1 MLNIIH
7 FPIVTRFK
15 CIVYYHSN
23 NIQLCCVRVFLC
35 SFFTNDVCLLFQ
47 MLQLDGTDVSLQY
60 LTKSGN
66 LYQWQSDK
74 DDC

>member
-1 MLNIIH
+1 
-7 FPIVTRFK
+7 
-15 CIVYYHSN
+15 
-23 NIQLCCVRVFLC
+23 
-35 SFFTNDVCLLFQ
+35 